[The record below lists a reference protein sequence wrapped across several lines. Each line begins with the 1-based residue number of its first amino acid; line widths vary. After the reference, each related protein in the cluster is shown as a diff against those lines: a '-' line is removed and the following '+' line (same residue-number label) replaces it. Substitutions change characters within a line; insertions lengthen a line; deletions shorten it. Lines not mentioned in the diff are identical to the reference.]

1 MIKALS
7 RILKQ
12 DRERMNIPRSVQQ
25 VIPVKRIW
33 LDGIWLV
40 GNKYSK
46 CWRFTDIN
54 YAIASKDDKTSMFL
68 DYSELLN
75 ALDSNATTKITVCNK
90 RMNKHAFEESILL
103 PLQGDQYDGYR
114 KEYNDM
120 LLDKVTDV
128 SNSIVQE
135 RYVTVSVAV
144 KNIDEARS
152 YFNRVGADLSAHLSQ
167 LSSFCEELNSV
178 ERFRIFH
185 DFFRAGEE
193 VSFSMNLKQMIRQ
206 GRSFRD
212 YICPDTF
219 EFSKDC
225 FKMGKTYG
233 RVLFLKDYASYIKDS
248 LVAELCELNRNLFFS
263 IDIIPIPTD
272 EAVREVENKLLGVE
286 TNITNWQRKQNQN
299 NNFSAV
305 IPYDLEQQRK
315 EAKEFLDDLT
325 TRDQRMMFGLVT
337 IVHTAKNKKQL
348 DRDTETLQSIARKH
362 LCQLAVL
369 KFQQMDGLNTALP
382 YGLRKIN
389 ALRTLTTESA
399 AVLMPFRAHEIMDVG
414 GTYCGMNAIS
424 HNLIIANRKNLIN
437 GNGFILGVSGSGK
450 SFFTKREIV
459 SLFLGTNDEIIIA
472 DPQNEYTSLVNALGG
487 AAINLSP
494 TSPNHINAMDLALG
508 YGDSENPLIAK
519 SEFVLSFIEQIM
531 GGTGKL
537 EAVDKSII
545 DRCLTNI
552 YAEYLSS
559 NYTIQPP
566 TLSDLYA
573 ELKKQKEKQ
582 AKVLALAI
590 EMIAQGNLNMFAHQT
605 NVDVHNRL
613 IAYGIRDLGKQLR
626 TPGMLVM
633 TDAIRNRVARNRE
646 RGIRTHVILDE
657 MHIFF
662 ANDLS
667 AQFFAE
673 SWKQFRK
680 DGALATGI
688 TQNVEDCLKSLTART
703 MLANSEY
710 LVMLN
715 QAPTDRIELA
725 KLLHISDNQLSYI
738 TNVGFGKGLLKCGNS
753 IVPFVDNFP
762 KNTRL
767 YRLMST
773 KPGEIQEILG

>member
-120 LLDKVTDV
+120 LLDNVTDV

-573 ELKKQKEKQ
+573 ELKQ

-767 YRLMST
+767 YQLMST